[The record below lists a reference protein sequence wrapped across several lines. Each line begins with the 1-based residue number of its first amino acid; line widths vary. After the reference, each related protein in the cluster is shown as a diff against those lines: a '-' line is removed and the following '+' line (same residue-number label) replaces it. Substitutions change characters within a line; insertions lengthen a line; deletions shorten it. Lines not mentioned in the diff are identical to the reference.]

1 MFQIWEKFWVKVEDG
16 FIVVWYMWVA
26 SSLNVMFRILLQEF
40 FKVSFSGSLVLSSMI
55 SMQFSSGD
63 FCQSAFWF
71 SLANSSACFS
81 FL

>member
-1 MFQIWEKFWVKVEDG
+1 
-16 FIVVWYMWVA
+16 MWVA
-26 SSLNVMFRILLQEF
+26 SSLNVMFRILLQLF
-40 FKVSFSGSLVLSSMI
+40 FRVRNSGSSVWNSII